1 MAHAWNDRNGT
12 IHPDSA
18 LDFLPRQ
25 QLEQL
30 QSQRLVA
37 MVAHAYKN
45 VELIR
50 SRMDE
55 MGVKPSDIKSIKD
68 ISKLPFMQKSDL
80 RDTYPFGL
88 FAVGMDEVIRLHAS
102 SGTTGKPIVVGYTQ
116 DDLNVWESTVRRSML
131 AFGLSNKDILQNSFG
146 YGLFTGGMG
155 LHGGAQSLGCAV
167 VPASGGNTERQV
179 MLIKDFGATAISCTP
194 SYFVHIIEVAQ
205 KMGVDLKKTNLKVGI
220 FGAEPWSE
228 NMRRYIEAN
237 TAIKAFDIYGLSE
250 IAGPGVGC
258 ECKCHNGIHIFEDH
272 YYPEIV
278 DPETGTPLPDGQEGE
293 LVLTTLSK
301 RAMPVLRYRTHDI
314 TSIYTEKCEC
324 GRTIRRIR
332 RIGRRCDDMF
342 IIRGVNVFPS
352 QIEAAMMRV
361 EECSP
366 NYRIVLERVKD
377 LDSVRVELELKENC
391 YSDSI
396 AAMEAIRK
404 KIQAAIAA
412 ITNIRIDVKLMEP
425 HSLPRSEGKAKRVY
439 DNRKI

>member
-1 MAHAWNDRNGT
+1 
-12 IHPDSA
+12 
-18 LDFLPRQ
+18 
-25 QLEQL
+25 
-30 QSQRLVA
+30 
-37 MVAHAYKN
+37 
-45 VELIR
+45 
-50 SRMDE
+50 
-55 MGVKPSDIKSIKD
+55 
-68 ISKLPFMQKSDL
+68 
-80 RDTYPFGL
+80 
-88 FAVGMDEVIRLHAS
+88 
-102 SGTTGKPIVVGYTQ
+102 
-116 DDLNVWESTVRRSML
+116 
-131 AFGLSNKDILQNSFG
+131 
-146 YGLFTGGMG
+146 
-155 LHGGAQSLGCAV
+155 
-167 VPASGGNTERQV
+167 
-179 MLIKDFGATAISCTP
+179 
-194 SYFVHIIEVAQ
+194 
-205 KMGVDLKKTNLKVGI
+205 MGVDLKKTNLKVGI

-228 NMRRYIEAN
+228 NMRKYIEAN

-278 DPETGTPLPDGQEGE
+278 DPETGTPLPDGEEGE

>member
-1 MAHAWNDRNGT
+1 
-12 IHPDSA
+12 
-18 LDFLPRQ
+18 
-25 QLEQL
+25 
-30 QSQRLVA
+30 

-55 MGVKPSDIKSIKD
+55 MNVKPSDIKSIKD

-228 NMRRYIEAN
+228 NMRDYIEAN

-278 DPETGTPLPDGQEGE
+278 DPETGAPLPDGEEGE